1 MRCAAGLTGRPT
13 VDDLTTLQKDLG
25 DWAAV
30 TFPDSTEESIIAH
43 LRSEVNKELHPGCD
57 SSELADVAILVCQLA
72 TKRNLRLFDLMN
84 AKHAINLKR
93 KWGPKNAD
101 GFWEH
106 VE

>member
-1 MRCAAGLTGRPT
+1 M
-13 VDDLTTLQKDLG
+13 DDLTTLQKGLG

-43 LRSEVNKELHPGCD
+43 LRSEVNEELHPGCD
-57 SSELADVAILVCQLA
+57 PSELADVAILVCQLA